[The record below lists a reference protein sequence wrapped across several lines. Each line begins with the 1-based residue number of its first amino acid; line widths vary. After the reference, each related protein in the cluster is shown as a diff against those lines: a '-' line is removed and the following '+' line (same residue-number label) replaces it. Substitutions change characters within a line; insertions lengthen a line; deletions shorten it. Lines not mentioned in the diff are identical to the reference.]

1 MVRDIR
7 GRPEGS
13 GQRAWQ
19 ASGRGE
25 HGHMAGTSS
34 VRWQTRAR
42 LASSRSRKAD
52 YGSE

>member
-1 MVRDIR
+1 MKVPRYMGSLGMVRDIR

-25 HGHMAGTSS
+25 HGHRDGRDFKCQMANQS
-34 VRWQTRAR
+34 
-42 LASSRSRKAD
+42 
-52 YGSE
+52 